1 MLKHSGSA
9 TRQGAD
15 SPDERVFFTQLQKII
30 PDWQMQSAIG
40 QYVTKNF
47 AFINYVVL
55 GSFKKSIS
63 LFRMQ
68 R

>member
-1 MLKHSGSA
+1 M
-9 TRQGAD
+9 RQGAD
-15 SPDERVFFTQLQKII
+15 SPDERVFFLHKHKENT
-30 PDWQMQSAIG
+30 PDRRMQSAIG
-40 QYVTKNF
+40 QYVTKYF